1 METRCKVIVLGR
13 TGVGKTSLLTF
24 LRKQTFECDEARTMG
39 IEQFQLRKEVQ
50 GQVVVTDI
58 WDTCGQER
66 FRSIGKNY
74 YKGSYGALLVFDLT
88 DRESLAALPRYLED
102 FKQLCDVQGAICV
115 LIGTKV
121 DLPEEREV
129 TFKDATAFAQTY
141 GIRYFETSAKTGQN
155 LEAALEPI
163 LLAVLTATSVK
174 SLSIVLSPQL
184 PKTQSRSKCKC

>member
-1 METRCKVIVLGR
+1 M
-13 TGVGKTSLLTF
+13 
-24 LRKQTFECDEARTMG
+24 
-39 IEQFQLRKEVQ
+39 
-50 GQVVVTDI
+50 
-58 WDTCGQER
+58 
-66 FRSIGKNY
+66 
-74 YKGSYGALLVFDLT
+74 
-88 DRESLAALPRYLED
+88 
-102 FKQLCDVQGAICV
+102 QGAICV

-163 LLAVLTATSVK
+163 LLAVLTASSVK

-184 PKTQSRSKCKC
+184 QKTQSRSKCKC